1 MNLNPGP
8 IKNTLQ
14 VNWCEISEAHEGQR
28 VDNFLIN
35 QLKGVPKSRIYRIL
49 RKGEVRVNK
58 SRVKPEY
65 KLCIGDVVRIP
76 PIRTAER
83 KPTQTVSQSLHNYL
97 SNAVLYED
105 KGLMV
110 LNKPAGLAVH
120 GGDGVNLGLI
130 EALRQVRTDCPFLEL
145 VHRLDKDTS
154 GCLMVAKK
162 RPVLRFLQSKLKERD
177 TFSKHYLALTVGAWK
192 SSVSQ
197 VDAPLAKTDSAG
209 GGQIVRVIDS
219 GKPSL
224 TRIGVLERFKVNGLG
239 QFTLIEAQPVTGRT
253 HQIRVHAQYL
263 NHPLVGDDKYG
274 VDQVNKDLKE
284 FGFKRMFLHAFKITL
299 PVYRAADSE
308 VQQDK
313 CETIT
318 VEAPLADD
326 LSTVLSRLD
335 PVN

>member
-1 MNLNPGP
+1 MNSNSNS
-8 IKNTLQ
+8 IQNTLQ
-14 VNWCEISEAHEGQR
+14 VNFCEISEAHDGQR

-65 KLCIGDVVRIP
+65 KLKIGDLVRIP

-83 KPTQTVSQSLHNYL
+83 KPQQAVSQSLFQYL
-97 SNAVLYED
+97 KNEVLYED
-105 KGLMV
+105 SGLMV
-110 LNKPAGLAVH
+110 INKPTGLAVH

-162 RPVLRFLQSKLKERD
+162 RPVLRFLQSKLKIRD
-177 TFSKHYLALTVGAWK
+177 VFSKHYLALTNGVWR
-192 SSVSQ
+192 SPSVN
-197 VDAPLAKTDSAG
+197 VEAPLAKTASAG
-209 GGQIVRVIDS
+209 GGQIVRVIES

-224 TRIGVLERFKVNGLG
+224 TRVKTLNKYKEAGIG

-253 HQIRVHAQYL
+253 HQIRVHAQHMG
-263 NHPLVGDDKYG
+263 HPLVGDDKYG
-274 VDQVNKDLKE
+274 NDEVNKSLSRL
-284 FGFKRMFLHAFKITL
+284 GLKRMFLHAHKITL
-299 PVYRAADSE
+299 PIYSGPDSN
-308 VQQDK
+308 DNTI
-313 CETIT
+313 ETLT
-318 VEAPLADD
+318 VEAPLAKD
-326 LSTVLSRLD
+326 LSDFLNRLTPLS
-335 PVN
+335 